1 MRTLGKIAI
10 TDDNAPHLE
19 RMRHAA
25 DVAKLFGAPYIRMFS
40 YFMPAGADPDG
51 YRDEVITRIGD
62 LAAIAEDA
70 GVTLIHENE
79 KEIFGDIPRR
89 CLDIV
94 EAVNSP
100 ALALTWD
107 NANFVQ
113 CGVRPFTEAYPLI
126 RPHLVYLQV
135 KDARFADGEVTPAG
149 EGDGEMR
156 ETLAALRDS
165 GFAGFMSLEPHLDRE
180 GRGVVAAQH
189 LPRRVPVGRGHH
201 LVAPRAERPVQ
212 RHPRNDLVV
221 GDQDSHGRSR
231 RRLSRLVEEGTR
243 AHSGAAWKILSN
255 RGAMVASAATRTGSN
270 CPGVSVTSIRVT
282 RACESPGR

>member
-1 MRTLGKIAI
+1 MEAMWTLSGFADEISPDLDEQVALVTSLGLRYIELRSAWDVNVLDLDGDQLCRVKTTLDGAGLGVSSIGSPIGKIAI

-51 YRDEVITRIGD
+51 YRDEVITRIAD

-113 CGVRPFTEAYPLI
+113 CGVRPFTEAYPLLA
-126 RPHLVYLQV
+126 PHVAYLQV
-135 KDARFADGEVTPAG
+135 KDALAADGTVVPAG
-149 EGDGEMR
+149 EGDGEFRQTMR
-156 ETLAALRDS
+156 AFAA
-165 GFAGFMSLEPHLDRE
+165 AGFDGFVSLEPHL
-180 GRGVVAAQH
+180 GY
-189 LPRRVPVGRGHH
+189 GHS
-201 LVAPRAERPVQ
+201 LGGFSGPENWTRAFRAFTAIL
-212 RHPRNDLVV
+212 D
-221 GDQDSHGRSR
+221 
-231 RRLSRLVEEGTR
+231 EEGI
-243 AHSGAAWKILSN
+243 AYS
-255 RGAMVASAATRTGSN
+255 
-270 CPGVSVTSIRVT
+270 
-282 RACESPGR
+282 

>member
-1 MRTLGKIAI
+1 MEAMWTLSGFADEISPDLDEQVALVTRLGLRYIELRSAWDVNVLDLDGDQLCRVKTTLDGAGLGVSSIGSPIGKIAI

-51 YRDEVITRIGD
+51 YRDEVITRIAD

-94 EAVNSP
+94 QAVNSP

-113 CGVRPFTEAYPLI
+113 CGVRPFAEAYPLLGQ
-126 RPHLVYLQV
+126 HVAYLQV
-135 KDARFADGEVTPAG
+135 KDALAADGTVVPAG
-149 EGDGEMR
+149 EGDGEFRQTMR
-156 ETLAALRDS
+156 AFAA
-165 GFAGFMSLEPHLDRE
+165 AGFDGFVSLEPHL
-180 GRGVVAAQH
+180 GY
-189 LPRRVPVGRGHH
+189 GHS
-201 LVAPRAERPVQ
+201 LGGFSGPENWTRAFRAFTAIL
-212 RHPRNDLVV
+212 D
-221 GDQDSHGRSR
+221 
-231 RRLSRLVEEGTR
+231 EEGI
-243 AHSGAAWKILSN
+243 AYS
-255 RGAMVASAATRTGSN
+255 
-270 CPGVSVTSIRVT
+270 
-282 RACESPGR
+282 